1 MAIKLA
7 EGEKIIEEYNYA
19 HAKLVGIGKVDTSF
33 IITNKRLISSVEGK
47 HYLKRR
53 EIPIMGIK
61 SVNSEFRKNSSILP
75 ILALIIGIPLC
86 IIGVGIPIV
95 LWAVRKLRACFVDLD
110 FEFYEFYPE
119 CYGTRGYSVGAFGDR
134 DYFSPTRKRIFGI
147 KKRNKVAVDK
157 EMGKQLVNEI
167 PAVIMDT
174 IAKYSI
180 DVKANVRDTVGDSIK
195 ITD

>member
-19 HAKLVGIGKVDTSF
+19 HGKLVGIGKVDSSF
-33 IITNKRLISSVEGK
+33 IITNKRLITSVEGK

-61 SVNSEFRKNSSILP
+61 SVNGEFRKNSAILP
-75 ILALIIGIPLC
+75 ILTLIIGVPLCIVGIGIPLV
-86 IIGVGIPIV
+86 IS
-95 LWAVRKLRACFVDLD
+95 AVRKLRACYVNLD
-110 FEFYEFYPE
+110 FEFYEFYPQY
-119 CYGTRGYSVGAFGDR
+119 YGTKGYNVGAFGDR
-134 DYFSPTRKRIFGI
+134 DYFAPTRRRIFGI
-147 KKRNKVAVDK
+147 KKRNKIAVDK
-157 EMGKQLVNEI
+157 VMGKQLVDEI

-180 DVKANVRDTVGDSIK
+180 DVKANVRGTTEESGK
-195 ITD
+195 IVD